1 MSIIKFPNMVLEFDA
16 KMLLYLAIITVG
28 VYVLQIESDPPI
40 YLFSGI
46 AIATIGTILVII
58 KVKKK

>member
-1 MSIIKFPNMVLEFDA
+1 MVLEFDT

-28 VYVLQIESDPPI
+28 IFILQIESNPPV

-46 AIATIGTILVII
+46 AIAVIGTILVII